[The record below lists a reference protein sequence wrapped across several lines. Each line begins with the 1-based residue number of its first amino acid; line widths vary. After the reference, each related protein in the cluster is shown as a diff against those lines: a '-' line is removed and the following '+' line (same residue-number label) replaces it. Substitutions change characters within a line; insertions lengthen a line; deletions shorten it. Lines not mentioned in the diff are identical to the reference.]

1 MKISIRSPAGLPM
14 APDLAL
20 HGPGRASAGAGVELV
35 RDMVGARQRQEALS
49 LPLDTGA
56 ALTPHQGYELQA
68 LHAQSVLSGVGGS
81 VIGTRIRACDMA
93 GLAAMGL
100 SGPMRGPLFSS
111 STHRSP
117 ATLRR
122 ADLLTCRIELAIAVR
137 LREEIGGHPYLPG
150 RDVLLHAI
158 DAVLPAIDVIDSR
171 LTEHDRRPLPMMLA
185 DLCYGGAWVHGD
197 SVTDWQDLEL
207 SALRPKLYASG
218 REVRASSGA
227 PGGIDPLQALSLLVA
242 DLGRE
247 GRTLRAGDIVSV
259 GPCTLAY
266 EASAG
271 EVLRGDFGP
280 LGEVELRL
288 V

>member
-1 MKISIRSPAGLPM
+1 M
-14 APDLAL
+14 APDFAVQ
-20 HGPGRASAGAGVELV
+20 GAGTASAGGGHELV
-35 RDMVGARQRQEALS
+35 RDMLVARQRQQALA
-49 LPLDTGA
+49 LPLDAGA
-56 ALTPHQGYELQA
+56 ALTPLQGYELQA
-68 LHAQSVLSGVGGS
+68 LHSRSVLSTLGGK
-81 VIGTRIRACDMA
+81 VIGTRIRARDMA
-93 GLAAMGL
+93 SLAALGL
-100 SGPMRGPLFSS
+100 SGPMHGPLFSS

-122 ADLLTCRIELAIAVR
+122 SDFLACRIELAIAVR

-158 DAVLPAIDVIDSR
+158 DAVLPAIDVLDSR
-171 LTEHDRRPLPMMLA
+171 LTEHEQRPLPMMLA
-185 DLCYGGAWVHGD
+185 DLCYGGAWVHGEA
-197 SVTDWQDLEL
+197 VTDWQDLDL
-207 SALRPKLYASG
+207 AALKPMLYASG
-218 REVRASSGA
+218 GEVPASAAAGA
-227 PGGIDPLQALSLLVA
+227 SVDPLQALSLLVA

-259 GPCTLAY
+259 GPCTAAY
-266 EASAG
+266 QAHAG

>member
-1 MKISIRSPAGLPM
+1 M
-14 APDLAL
+14 APDPVL
-20 HGPGRASAGAGVELV
+20 HGPGRAASGGTEALV
-35 RDMVGARQRQEALS
+35 RGMLDARQRGEALD
-49 LPLDTGA
+49 LPLDAGA
-56 ALTPHQGYELQA
+56 AWTPLQGYELQA
-68 LHAQSVLSGVGGS
+68 LHAHSVLSTCGGR
-81 VIGTRIRACDMA
+81 VTGMRIRARDMA
-93 GLAAMGL
+93 GLAALGL
-100 SGPMRGPLFSS
+100 SGPMRGPLFSA

-122 ADLLTCRIELAIAVR
+122 SELMVCRIELAIAVR

-171 LTEHDRRPLPMMLA
+171 LTEHEQRPLPMMLA
-185 DLCYGGAWVHGD
+185 DLCYGGAWVHGEA
-197 SVTDWQDLEL
+197 VTDWQDLDL
-207 SALRPKLYASG
+207 AALRPKLYASG
-218 REVRASSGA
+218 AEVRASTGA
-227 PGGIDPLQALSLLVA
+227 PGGVDPLQALSLLVA

-247 GRTLRAGDIVSV
+247 GRTLRAGEIVSV
-259 GPCTLAY
+259 GPCTIGY
-266 EASAG
+266 EPAAG